1 MTIFPLFFFWGGG
14 NICQES
20 GFYHILER
28 QNAFFGYND
37 KKFKKLK
44 NWQFS
49 KNAFFGYNDKK
60 FKKS

>member
-1 MTIFPLFFFWGGG
+1 MTIFPSFFLG
-14 NICQES
+14 NIGQES
-20 GFYHILER
+20 VFYHILER
-28 QNAFFGYND
+28 KKAFFGYND
-37 KKFKKLK
+37 KNFKKFK

>member
-1 MTIFPLFFFWGGG
+1 MPGKWV
-14 NICQES
+14 
-20 GFYHILER
+20 YHILER

-49 KNAFFGYNDKK
+49 KNACFGYNDKK

>member
-1 MTIFPLFFFWGGG
+1 MTIFPWFFFLG

-20 GFYHILER
+20 VFYHILER

-37 KKFKKLK
+37 KKFKQLK
-44 NWQFS
+44 NWQFL
-49 KNAFFGYNDKK
+49 KNASFGYNDKK